1 LTRTKKKFKF
11 PAILRIAIAFLIIMG
26 ILLVERQGLGADS
39 QNTSYKE
46 VLPKSQTT
54 SVKQVSDQKTCLY
67 IWQSSAATSAYLNE
81 QFQVILSDMRIPAN
95 VVDLDKQAVSDLSTY
110 QTVIIALANMDSLQA
125 DLPALESYVRAGG
138 QVLFASPMELTAS
151 LQPFLNLLG
160 ISSLGPQMAMADSFH
175 PMDGFLI
182 GGDGQTYS
190 ISGGYESSMDVE
202 LTSDCQAL
210 AETDDSLPLIWQRT
224 YGRGRVVVC
233 NFAYCEKAYRGIFA
247 AAYSRLDSVCIYPV
261 INASAFYL
269 DDFPSPVP
277 RGDSSYISRDY
288 QMDVARFYSNVW
300 WPDLVRI
307 ARKYGIRYTGAIIE
321 TYEDQT
327 SGDLPENQETSNYY
341 YYGNQLLNLGGEL
354 GYHGYNH
361 QPLCGPGFV
370 YTAGDDYKTWES
382 SAEMV
387 KALKELYRFASGIYP
402 KAHLLVYVP
411 PSNILSDE
419 GRKLLGEDRLK
430 GLRSIASCYLP
441 SGNSYAQEFTVASDG
456 IVEAPRIISGGI
468 MDDYTRM
475 TAMSE
480 LNFHYVNSHFM
491 HPDDLM
497 DKDRGA
503 ELGWKTLKKRIT
515 NYIKWL
521 EKSAP
526 GLRQVTGSGMAAD
539 VQRFATVTPEVEI
552 NGNEVKVQIRNFH
565 DDASFLFRCNDGQ
578 KPASLS
584 GGKITKV
591 GDDAYLVEADSDSL
605 VIEME

>member
-1 LTRTKKKFKF
+1 
-11 PAILRIAIAFLIIMG
+11 MG

-67 IWQSSAATSAYLNE
+67 IWQSSAATSAYLNK

-95 VVDLDKQAVSDLSTY
+95 VVDLDKQAVLDLSSY
-110 QTVIIALANMDSLQA
+110 RTVIIALANMDSLQA

-288 QMDVARFYSNVW
+288 QMDVAQFYSNVW
-300 WPDLVRI
+300 WPDLVKI
-307 ARKYGIRYTGAIIE
+307 AQKYGIRYTGAIIE

-387 KALKELYRFASGIYP
+387 KALEELHRFASGIYP

-419 GRKLLGEDRLK
+419 GRKLLGEGRLK

-475 TAMSE
+475 TALSE

-503 ELGWKTLKKRIT
+503 ELGWKTLKKRII

-552 NGNEVKVQIRNFH
+552 NGNEVKVKIGNFH